1 MHSMVRRSS
10 RVAKTAAAAAAPP
23 NVENP
28 QSKPRKAKAA
38 AEARVAKASHSPTKK
53 RKSTQQPPHSKQ
65 PVRKAIK
72 PEPKS
77 GVECDEGGDGTE
89 TTLTADTLAT
99 AVVHLKKHGGS
110 ILLDTIARSGGYL
123 AVSPS
128 FSVTKRRPADASSDC
143 IVPRAPMHPSALLCS
158 GPPSKLLEPP
168 ASPSAFAQ
176 LAKMIVYQQLAGK
189 AAATIHGRVVAAC
202 GTGGVT
208 PGKIASLKA
217 PLLRAAGLSERKVSY
232 VKDLAAHFLDGRL
245 NDALL

>member
-10 RVAKTAAAAAAPP
+10 RVAKTAVATAPL
-23 NVENP
+23 NVEKP
-28 QSKPRKAKAA
+28 QSTPRKKKAE
-38 AEARVAKASHSPTKK
+38 EARVAKASHSPTKK

-110 ILLDTIARSGGYL
+110 ILLDTIASSGRYL
-123 AVSPS
+123 AIFPS
-128 FSVTKRRPADASSDC
+128 FSVTKRQPADTSSDC
-143 IVPRAPMHPSALLCS
+143 IPVCS

-208 PGKIASLKA
+208 PGKISSLKA